1 MFLLTSLVPLLIFS
15 VLVIHPFIS
24 NSQDAMYQINEDKL
38 QIAKVEIEEM
48 LNKYFNTL
56 HTIANQ
62 TAVRNFDLEGAKDIL
77 EKAGNV
83 NTDLIIALANAAGQQ
98 VARSDSG
105 TLINI
110 ADREFFSKIMNGAE
124 EYISD
129 IIIAKDTGRSIVVI
143 SVPVRDMN
151 NNVTGIL
158 QASVELS
165 KISDFVTELSN
176 EGTEVY
182 VLSRQGVVLAHPNE
196 EYVQKQEDFSSLEY
210 VQTGVTMQNGTL
222 ITTNIKGEKVI
233 VSYALHELAGWLI
246 VAETPVSVA
255 MGTVYILLFAFG
267 VMFIVAAIVVIS
279 LGIYFSRR
287 FTKPL
292 IELSS
297 AVEIISSGDLKDF
310 EIKLSSKGEI
320 EQLYHNLKSMT
331 QNFRD
336 LIGNIQ
342 TVASTLAS
350 HSLQLSS
357 TTDETTQSL
366 NQVVTTINEMAEGN
380 SEQAAMVQGTAD
392 AITRI
397 NDIVS
402 EATIKTEMAASKA
415 KESLELAKAGQKAI
429 EDQSKKIEEN
439 QIYTKAVGE
448 SINHLVTMAD
458 EIRNIIGVI
467 NNIAEQT
474 NLLALN
480 ASIEAAR
487 AGESGKGFS
496 VVAEEIRK
504 LAEQSGNFTKK
515 IEDIV
520 NDINSRD
527 NEAVNNM
534 NQAKESVLV
543 VESAAEDTK
552 ESFLKIFDSI
562 TELAQVASDVSVSLE
577 EINDKTREVTNQ
589 AMNISAVV
597 EEASA
602 SMEEISAASEE
613 QLASMETIAQASNQL
628 EEMAQELLN
637 EVTKFKVQ

>member
-1 MFLLTSLVPLLIFS
+1 
-15 VLVIHPFIS
+15 
-24 NSQDAMYQINEDKL
+24 
-38 QIAKVEIEEM
+38 
-48 LNKYFNTL
+48 
-56 HTIANQ
+56 
-62 TAVRNFDLEGAKDIL
+62 
-77 EKAGNV
+77 
-83 NTDLIIALANAAGQQ
+83 
-98 VARSDSG
+98 
-105 TLINI
+105 
-110 ADREFFSKIMNGAE
+110 MNGAE

-222 ITTNIKGEKVI
+222 ITTNIKVEKVI

-350 HSLQLSS
+350 HSL
-357 TTDETTQSL
+357 
-366 NQVVTTINEMAEGN
+366 
-380 SEQAAMVQGTAD
+380 
-392 AITRI
+392 
-397 NDIVS
+397 
-402 EATIKTEMAASKA
+402 
-415 KESLELAKAGQKAI
+415 
-429 EDQSKKIEEN
+429 
-439 QIYTKAVGE
+439 
-448 SINHLVTMAD
+448 
-458 EIRNIIGVI
+458 
-467 NNIAEQT
+467 
-474 NLLALN
+474 
-480 ASIEAAR
+480 
-487 AGESGKGFS
+487 
-496 VVAEEIRK
+496 
-504 LAEQSGNFTKK
+504 
-515 IEDIV
+515 
-520 NDINSRD
+520 
-527 NEAVNNM
+527 
-534 NQAKESVLV
+534 
-543 VESAAEDTK
+543 
-552 ESFLKIFDSI
+552 
-562 TELAQVASDVSVSLE
+562 
-577 EINDKTREVTNQ
+577 
-589 AMNISAVV
+589 
-597 EEASA
+597 
-602 SMEEISAASEE
+602 
-613 QLASMETIAQASNQL
+613 
-628 EEMAQELLN
+628 
-637 EVTKFKVQ
+637 

>member
-1 MFLLTSLVPLLIFS
+1 
-15 VLVIHPFIS
+15 
-24 NSQDAMYQINEDKL
+24 
-38 QIAKVEIEEM
+38 
-48 LNKYFNTL
+48 
-56 HTIANQ
+56 
-62 TAVRNFDLEGAKDIL
+62 
-77 EKAGNV
+77 
-83 NTDLIIALANAAGQQ
+83 
-98 VARSDSG
+98 
-105 TLINI
+105 
-110 ADREFFSKIMNGAE
+110 
-124 EYISD
+124 
-129 IIIAKDTGRSIVVI
+129 
-143 SVPVRDMN
+143 
-151 NNVTGIL
+151 
-158 QASVELS
+158 
-165 KISDFVTELSN
+165 
-176 EGTEVY
+176 
-182 VLSRQGVVLAHPNE
+182 
-196 EYVQKQEDFSSLEY
+196 
-210 VQTGVTMQNGTL
+210 
-222 ITTNIKGEKVI
+222 
-233 VSYALHELAGWLI
+233 
-246 VAETPVSVA
+246 
-255 MGTVYILLFAFG
+255 
-267 VMFIVAAIVVIS
+267 
-279 LGIYFSRR
+279 
-287 FTKPL
+287 
-292 IELSS
+292 
-297 AVEIISSGDLKDF
+297 
-310 EIKLSSKGEI
+310 
-320 EQLYHNLKSMT
+320 
-331 QNFRD
+331 
-336 LIGNIQ
+336 
-342 TVASTLAS
+342 
-350 HSLQLSS
+350 
-357 TTDETTQSL
+357 
-366 NQVVTTINEMAEGN
+366 MAEGN

-504 LAEQSGNFTKK
+504 LVEQSGNFTKK

-520 NDINSRD
+520 NDINSRV

>member
-458 EIRNIIGVI
+458 EIRNITGVI